1 MNLYYQDNQVT
12 IYNGEA
18 LEVLQTLQDESV
30 NMCVTSPPYWGL
42 RQYLPDMVQL
52 KKSLSGEEKE
62 RIIKDLTLLGINGI
76 IR

>member
-1 MNLYYQDNQVT
+1 MTPYYQNELVT
-12 IYNGEA
+12 IYHGDC
-18 LEVLQTLQDESV
+18 LKTLKQLPDEHV
-30 NMCVTSPPYWGL
+30 NCCVTSPPYWGL